1 MLKDKEVNPVNKII
15 PAINSCIS
23 GPSIKAFIS
32 NTSIER
38 VSVTQV
44 KIVGIEIYI
53 HSLGPHGW
61 PWICYL
67 YILSL
72 MWPESCL
79 GISWILT
86 WFPGQ
91 GACGPP
97 KLSTVKHGDSNKKSH
112 NPSLPFSFNPKQ
124 QSSKWTQIVLKASGK
139 WLNHGLLMN
148 LFFYVLKCLKC
159 LITS

>member
-1 MLKDKEVNPVNKII
+1 MHQWAQHKSFYKQHFYRKGFSDTSEDCGYRNLYPFPWPSRMALDML
-15 PAINSCIS
+15 
-23 GPSIKAFIS
+23 
-32 NTSIER
+32 
-38 VSVTQV
+38 SVHLV
-44 KIVGIEIYI
+44 IDVAR
-53 HSLGPHGW
+53 
-61 PWICYL
+61 
-67 YILSL
+67 
-72 MWPESCL
+72 ESCL